1 MGLMT
6 ETPWEAAL
14 SVNSMSH
21 SNVDYHRENLKQ
33 LKKMQQMAKMKKEA
47 ESNKPMKA
55 FGLPADLTEANKKK
69 FDHVQSKVQEW
80 VVSTNGGRES
90 SVKNYLKGHA
100 RTGPFLDENDS
111 AIRIK
116 RLSGLKANTM
126 SSKDKLQVIKSNK
139 SCKVLILCIP
149 YNRRK
154 LFFKKALGDY
164 FYISTL
170 KYYYI

>member
-47 ESNKPMKA
+47 EANKPMKA

-80 VVSTNGGRES
+80 VVSTNTNGGGGGSGRES
-90 SVKNYLKGHA
+90 KNFLKGHA
-100 RTGPFLDENDS
+100 RTGPFLENGDNDS
-111 AIRIK
+111 AIQIR
-116 RLSGLKANTM
+116 RLSGLKANM
-126 SSKDKLQVIKSNK
+126 ASKDKLQVINRFMRVQVDFTQKTPSI
-139 SCKVLILCIP
+139 LI
-149 YNRRK
+149 
-154 LFFKKALGDY
+154 
-164 FYISTL
+164 
-170 KYYYI
+170 YYC

>member
-6 ETPWEAAL
+6 ETPWEAAV
-14 SVNSMSH
+14 SVNSYSN

-33 LKKMQQMAKMKKEA
+33 LKKMQQLAKMKKEA
-47 ESNKPMKA
+47 ESNKPLKA
-55 FGLPADLTEANKKK
+55 FPTALTEANKKK

-170 KYYYI
+170 RYYYI

>member
-47 ESNKPMKA
+47 EANKPMKA

-80 VVSTNGGRES
+80 VVSTNTNGGGGSGRES
-90 SVKNYLKGHA
+90 KNFLKGHA
-100 RTGPFLDENDS
+100 RTGPFLENGDNDS
-111 AIRIK
+111 AIQIR
-116 RLSGLKANTM
+116 RLSGLKANM
-126 SSKDKLQVIKSNK
+126 ASKDKLQVINRFMRVQDDFTQKTPS
-139 SCKVLILCIP
+139 ILLQKI
-149 YNRRK
+149 
-154 LFFKKALGDY
+154 F
-164 FYISTL
+164 S
-170 KYYYI
+170 KYCNLQFLNM